1 MSKFLDEQGLDHL
14 WGKIKAYADEHGG
27 GITFTTDDT
36 LDLDS
41 SNVLSVTVPTEGM
54 TQAEYDALSETEKNK
69 GLKVITDG
77 VPTFDGVKAQL
88 FLNEYDTDDGWHVRK
103 WSNGYLEMERTDS
116 VTCASDSDFLVQGS
130 WTSLIQTIGRVPVY
144 AYPISLIRLCSYT
157 ITQRGPGFAFWAV
170 DASEGNENSLTETAP
185 YVFTTNLAKTSNMT
199 SHYPFTLYGYT
210 RITGLWKELDSDLY
224 ALQTGPSVEDYTTE
238 DGWHVRKYSDGYVE
252 LHRAFSNSLAV
263 SDWADS
269 ANGWNALLFK
279 FYSLPITLTARYSET
294 LSLNGTSSGATAIF
308 YQDNSYYSKSTTGWW
323 QAFRP
328 WSKPTGTINLETNLA
343 ITGRWK

>member
-103 WSNGYLEMERTDS
+103 WSNGYVEMERTDS
-116 VTCASDSDFLVQGS
+116 ITCASASSFDINTS
-130 WTSLIQTIGRVPVY
+130 WHTLIQAKTRVPKHV
-144 AYPISLIRLCSYT
+144 YPIPLITLYSYNVSE
-157 ITQRGPGFAFWAV
+157 RGGGLGFWIG
-170 DASEGNENSLTETAP
+170 DASEGSENPLIETTPYIFISNLTTLSNISGYP
-185 YVFTTNLAKTSNMT
+185 LIIPGYV
-199 SHYPFTLYGYT
+199 
-210 RITGLWKELDSDLY
+210 RITGLWKELNSDLY
-224 ALQTGPSVEDYTTE
+224 ALQTGPSIEDYTTE

-252 LHRAFSNSLAV
+252 LHRVFSNSLAV

-279 FYSLPITLTARYSET
+279 FYPLPFTLTARYSEV
-294 LSLNGTSSGATAIF
+294 LSLNGTSSGATAMF
-308 YQDNSYYSKSTTGWW
+308 YQDNSYYSGSTTGWW

-328 WSKPTGTINLETNLA
+328 WSKPTGTINLEMNLA